1 MDAHKPG
8 AATGP
13 ATRAA
18 KVAALTRLIARCPE
32 RLLITVRTTD
42 GEELAE
48 YDLPAADGQ
57 PRGPA
62 KAPGEP
68 EADGE
73 GSAPHVVHKRD
84 PKGLWDVRR
93 SLADADPA
101 RLTLRQLLDALKL
114 EGLEWSERQVSRW
127 LADLAERGEVDNKK
141 NDADRG
147 TGYGFCY

>member
-48 YDLPAADGQ
+48 YDLPAADGTQ
-57 PRGPA
+57 PTHEAGPTV
-62 KAPGEP
+62 
-68 EADGE
+68 
-73 GSAPHVVHKRD
+73 SD
-84 PKGLWDVRR
+84 PTPPPP
-93 SLADADPA
+93 PA
-101 RLTLRQLLDALKL
+101 RKKPHPCRKLIVEILSDRHPRRMTRPEILDEVEAR
-114 EGLEWSERQVSRW
+114 GGEWSEKTVQRQ
-127 LADLAERGEVDNKK
+127 LEDLAEAGRIDNGKDE
-141 NDADRG
+141 NG
-147 TGYGFCY
+147 QGYGFCP